1 MRFADSTLHAL
12 AQRKERLL
20 CIMSSSRVCLV
31 GILSCSLA
39 SFAVGTA
46 SATPSGFRP
55 QIDAASGAA
64 RFSAS
69 TPASSSRNACGTAD
83 AAEPAVPFPASP
95 DSDAFYAQPKPFPK
109 VARGTILASRSATYS
124 PDGITMT
131 NTAYQI
137 KFVSCDIHEQ
147 PIAAVA
153 TVVEPLVPA
162 AGTGGEPLF
171 VENFAEDALGAQCA
185 PSHSVTGSTADQNA
199 DLENGVSFSALTAG
213 WTVVFP
219 DYEGPGSEFGAGH
232 LEGQIVL
239 DSIRAAENF
248 KPLGLTPHT
257 MVGINGYSGG
267 AIATSWAATLQRSY
281 APDLNIVS
289 VSSGG
294 TPADTLSILDNID
307 TEPVSNAAFFDLIF
321 MAAVGDNRAYP
332 FMATP
337 ILNSAGATAAKAME
351 NGCLGNDS
359 NGSSGPSGTFYD
371 YTTAKNIDTAPGVVK
386 AVKLLDLAQ
395 PGEPP
400 VTNVFVYHSVTD
412 ELIPIEGADNMVAAW
427 CAAGAKVEYFRDYA
441 GGDHISAEADNA
453 QNVIAYHASVFNGLP
468 LVVPPTTTTCNT

>member
-1 MRFADSTLHAL
+1 MRL
-12 AQRKERLL
+12 
-20 CIMSSSRVCLV
+20 IMSISRAWLA
-31 GILSCSLA
+31 GILSCTLA
-39 SFAVGTA
+39 GFAGSTA
-46 SATPSGFRP
+46 SAMPSGLRSQGDSEFG
-55 QIDAASGAA
+55 S

-69 TPASSSRNACGTAD
+69 SKTSALSRNACGDAN
-83 AAEPAVPFPASP
+83 AAEPAIPFPASP
-95 DSDAFYAQPKPFPK
+95 DSDTFYAQPKPFPN
-109 VARGTILASRSATYS
+109 VARGTILAARAATYS
-124 PDGITMT
+124 PDGLTMP

-153 TVVEPLVPA
+153 TVVKPLLPV
-162 AGTGGEPLF
+162 AGVDGEPLF

-185 PSHSVTGSTADQNA
+185 PSHSVTGSTADVNA
-199 DLENGVSFSALTAG
+199 DLENAVSFSALAAG
-213 WTVVFP
+213 WTVMFP
-219 DYEGPGSEFGAGH
+219 DYEGPSSEFGAGH

-239 DSIRAAENF
+239 DSIRATERF
-248 KPLGLTPHT
+248 TPLGLNQHT

-294 TPADTLSILDNID
+294 TPADTLSILNNID
-307 TEPVSNAAFFDLIF
+307 TNTVANLAFFDLIF

-337 ILNSAGATAAKAME
+337 ILNSAGVAAATAME
-351 NGCLGNDS
+351 NGCLGDNS
-359 NGSSGPSGTFYD
+359 NGSSGPTGTFYT
-371 YTTAKNIDTAPGVVK
+371 YTTTSNIDTAPGVVK

-400 VTNVFVYHSVTD
+400 ITNVFVYHSVTD
-412 ELIPIEGADNMVAAW
+412 ELIPIAGADNMVAAW

-441 GGDHISAEADNA
+441 GGDHITTEADNF

-468 LVVPPTTTTCNT
+468 MVVPPTTTSCNT